1 MAQNKNGKVVNL
13 ENQIES
19 FFRTCNE
26 GGHSSRERNKQANLR
41 FAKYLGEHTNVQKL
55 KNAEGRHLEAYVEDM
70 KARGLAPSTIISD
83 LSGIRFYASRK
94 GNKNTLPTN
103 KELCLDKREIG
114 KYDRAWLPQE
124 ITRCYELATHK
135 GRMDVVIS
143 MDFMLHFGL
152 RIDEASS
159 LRVSYLMRAQ
169 NYNQLTVTGKGG
181 KTRVITYDKGSKQ
194 SEIIDKWL
202 SYAKASGKYPKDYL
216 ICDNK
221 HRSVEKAKK
230 SMENWFSRAKLKI
243 TEPDRQTVREEG
255 KKERKESIS
264 FHGLRHTFAQN
275 YLTELSY
282 MKGDDAGLEV
292 SRTLGHER
300 GSVTYIYMSEQ
311 KS

>member
-1 MAQNKNGKVVNL
+1 MAKSKNGKVLNL

-26 GGHSSRERNKQANLR
+26 GGHSSRARNKQANLR
-41 FAKYLGEHTNVQKL
+41 FAKFLGDHTNVQKL
-55 KNAEGRHLEAYVEDM
+55 KNVEGRHLEAYVEDM
-70 KARGLAPSTIISD
+70 KERGLSPATIMSD

-114 KYDRAWLPQE
+114 KFDRAWLPQE

-135 GRMDVVIS
+135 GRTDVVIS

-202 SYAKASGKYPKDYL
+202 SYAKAAGKYPKDYL

-243 TEPDRQTVREEG
+243 TEPDRQNLREEG

-300 GSVTYIYMSEQ
+300 GSVTYIYMSEER
-311 KS
+311 K